1 MSDATPFDVNRA
13 RWDELV
19 DIHARSEF
27 YDLAGFKSGKCSL
40 RPLEVAEL
48 GDVSGK
54 SLLHLQCHFGMDTLS
69 WARRGARVTG
79 VDFSERAVERARD
92 LAREVGHDARFVC
105 ANVYDLPEVL
115 AETFDIVFTS
125 YGVLCLLPDLPRWG
139 RVAAHFV
146 RPGGIFYL
154 AEIHPV
160 AFTLDDR
167 AGSTEPR
174 AVYPYFHAPEPYRWE
189 TVGSYADRNA
199 RVRNTVNYQW
209 THSLADVVNALLAAG
224 LRLEFLHEFPY
235 CSAPLTPYLTR
246 SADGWYRLPGGADV
260 LPLLFSLKAVK

>member
-1 MSDATPFDVNRA
+1 MNDSPYLDTNRA
-13 RWDELV
+13 RWNELV
-19 DIHARSEF
+19 AVHERSAF
-27 YDLAGFKSGKCSL
+27 YDLAGFKAGQCSL

-79 VDFSERAVERARD
+79 VDFSDRAIERARE
-92 LAREVGHDARFVC
+92 LAREVGLDARFVC
-105 ANVYDLPEVL
+105 ANVYDLPQML

-139 RVAAHFV
+139 RVVAHFV
-146 RPGGIFYL
+146 RPGGVFYI

-167 AGSTEPR
+167 KDSTEPR
-174 AVYPYFHAPEPYRWE
+174 PVYPYFHAPEPYCWE
-189 TVGSYADRNA
+189 TTGSYADRSA
-199 RVRNTVNYQW
+199 GVQHTVNYQW

-235 CSAPLTPYLTR
+235 CAAPLTPYLTR
-246 SADGWYRLPGGADV
+246 GADGWYRLPGDADV
-260 LPLLFSLKAVK
+260 LPLLFSLKAVR